1 MAQVQKR
8 TTKPQPKKE
17 SSKVYSYNGIKLK
30 LVMSEALSCEGCFFD
45 VKGRCMVADEDM
57 QEEFDCTIHGGDE
70 IFVRVDK

>member
-30 LVMSEALSCEGCFFD
+30 LVKSALSCEGCFFD
-45 VKGRCMVADEDM
+45 VKGRCMMADENL
-57 QEEFDCTIHGGDE
+57 QEEYDCTIHGGDE
-70 IFVRVDK
+70 IFVRG